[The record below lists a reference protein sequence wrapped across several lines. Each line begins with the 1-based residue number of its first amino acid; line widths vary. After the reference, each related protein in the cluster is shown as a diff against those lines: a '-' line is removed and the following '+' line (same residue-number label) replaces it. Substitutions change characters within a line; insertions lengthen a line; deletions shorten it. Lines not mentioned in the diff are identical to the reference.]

1 MKSLISVLDFF
12 LCEYQQGRNQQSNLS
27 TDEEETKGN
36 ELKQTEEKLNFNARS
51 VLRIYLIVKIRTT
64 CQLIASIKW
73 TESYGLRTVSN

>member
-27 TDEEETKGN
+27 TDKEETKGN
-36 ELKQTEEKLNFNARS
+36 ELKQTEEKLNFNAHS